1 MAMPRRLL
9 PSISLLTAFE
19 AVIRTGSTLAAA
31 RDLDLSQGAVSR
43 LIQNL
48 EAQLGV
54 TLFLRERRRLIPTDH
69 ALTYARDVG
78 KALDLIYRGSTRVRA
93 NTGDGTLSLSILP
106 TFGTRWLAPRLP
118 RFLALHP
125 GVTINLGT
133 RLRPFDFDEEGF
145 DAAIHFGVGP
155 WPGTDGVTLIGERL
169 VACAAPGLLS
179 GRHIGTVR
187 DVLSLPIL
195 QLETRPQAWDA
206 WFLHHGVTN
215 KVPQGMVF
223 DQFAPMLQAIIHGL
237 GVGLLPE
244 FLARSDLDDGR
255 LVEVFGG
262 PVPVEGSYQLV
273 WPKTGAQHPPL
284 RAFRDWLVA
293 EAADPDGV
301 EMLPR

>member
-1 MAMPRRLL
+1 MSAPRRLL

-43 LIQNL
+43 LIQSL

-54 TLFLRERRRLIPTDH
+54 ILFLRERRRLVPTDH
-69 ALTYARDVG
+69 ALAYARDVG
-78 KALDLIYRGSTRVRA
+78 KALELIYRGSLRVRS
-93 NTGDGTLSLSILP
+93 NTGEGTLSLSILP

-118 RFLALHP
+118 RFLAAHP

-145 DAAIHFGVGP
+145 DAAIHFGVDP
-155 WPGTDGVTLIGERL
+155 WPGTDGVKLLDERL
-169 VACAAPGLLS
+169 VACAAPSLLA
-179 GRHIGTVR
+179 GRVFSSVR
-187 DVLSLPIL
+187 EILTLPLL
-195 QLETRPQAWDA
+195 QLETRPNAWA
-206 WFLHHGVTN
+206 TWFAQHGVAET
-215 KVPQGMVF
+215 VPNGMVF

-255 LVEVFGG
+255 LAQVFGG

-273 WPKTGAQHPPL
+273 WPRTGALHPPL
-284 RAFRDWLVA
+284 RAFRDWLLA
-293 EAADPDGV
+293 ESADPDGL